1 MQWLQLATGR
11 ELNTGTK
18 VQLATGTVV
27 ENTGTK
33 VQWLQL
39 ATGTVVENTGTK
51 VQWLQLATGA
61 VVEN

>member
-39 ATGTVVENTGTK
+39 ATG
-51 VQWLQLATGA
+51 A